1 MSGPGPIPWTAIDQ
15 YAERHGYTQD
25 VLLYEDFIAYVTA
38 IDLEYL
44 AVINEETQR
53 KQQEA
58 ESKGKAQAKQP
69 KRSNW

>member
-25 VLLYEDFIAYVTA
+25 VLLYEDFMAYVTA
-38 IDLEYL
+38 IDIEYL

-58 ESKGKAQAKQP
+58 ENKGKAQAKQP

>member
-15 YAERHGYTQD
+15 YAERHAYTQD

-69 KRSNW
+69 RR